1 MTLIK
6 ELHSEWLQDP
16 AYRVAYDALDEEFS
30 LVQALI
36 EARVRAGLTQA
47 ELATRMETS
56 QSAVARLESGRVNPS
71 ARTLERFAKATGT
84 RLNIRFDPVVP
95 A

>member
-56 QSAVARLESGRVNPS
+56 QSAVARLESGRVKPS